1 MKAYNAARDSNGSPS
16 VPNAYDLKKVT
27 LVTCATLISVAVI
40 GSELVARDTPTQTS
54 DGPANA
60 ATKSV
65 HDEAERILGTI
76 QLTAYKH
83 DTDID
88 EKKGQFY
95 CDCSGFVGYVL
106 NRTVSKD
113 GKKGPFGNGRRRPL
127 AADYER
133 GFEKAPQRPTSG
145 ARWQQIAR
153 VCDARP
159 GDVIAW
165 RHEVPKPGNTGHVV
179 IVDKKPV
186 VEKDGL
192 VRMDIIDSTTLPSAD
207 ITGDKGKTGIGRRT
221 MWFKVDSDGR
231 AVAYVRG
238 KRTATPKTE
247 AISIGRA
254 CSTNAATSEE
264 RPAGRRAA

>member
-1 MKAYNAARDSNGSPS
+1 MQKLFDTRILLTVCVS
-16 VPNAYDLKKVT
+16 
-27 LVTCATLISVAVI
+27 LISLVVAC
-40 GSELVARDTPTQTS
+40 GQLVARDVPKPTS

-65 HDEAERILGTI
+65 HDEAVRILSSI

-113 GKKGPFGNGRRRPL
+113 DKKGPFGNGSRRPL
-127 AADYER
+127 AMDYER
-133 GFEKAPQRPTSG
+133 GFEKAPENIVAG
-145 ARWQQIAR
+145 ARWQQIVR
-153 VCDARP
+153 VVDARP

-165 RHEVPKPGNTGHVV
+165 RHETPKPGNTGHVV

-186 VEKDGL
+186 IEKDGL
-192 VRMDIIDSTTLPSAD
+192 VRMDVIDSTTLPSAD

-221 MWFKVDSDGR
+221 MWLKVDTDGR
-231 AVAYVRG
+231 AVSYIRDT
-238 KRTATPKTE
+238 RTAKPKTE

-254 CSTNAATSEE
+254 LRVGTATTEKRAS
-264 RPAGRRAA
+264 GRRAA

>member
-1 MKAYNAARDSNGSPS
+1 MMYIPAPPPIGRAQVPRRPQFVKFAFVYAASLACLALLCGNLTARELPKTNG
-16 VPNAYDLKKVT
+16 
-27 LVTCATLISVAVI
+27 
-40 GSELVARDTPTQTS
+40 
-54 DGPANA
+54 DGAANA
-60 ATKSV
+60 VTQSV
-65 HDEAERILGTI
+65 HDEAMRILNSI

-88 EKKGQFY
+88 EKKGQYY

-106 NRTVSKD
+106 NRTASKD
-113 GKKGPFGNGRRRPL
+113 DKKGPFGNGSRRPL
-127 AADYER
+127 AMDYEK
-133 GFEKAPQRPTSG
+133 GFDKAPENVVAG
-145 ARWQQIAR
+145 ARWQQIVR
-153 VCDARP
+153 VADARP

-207 ITGDKGKTGIGRRT
+207 ITGSKGKTGIGRRT
-221 MWFKVDSDGR
+221 MWFKVDSDGH

-254 CSTNAATSEE
+254 LPANAAATEK
-264 RPAGRRAA
+264 RAGSRRAA

>member
-1 MKAYNAARDSNGSPS
+1 MSVTACVSVISLAISCGQLSAREVPKPS
-16 VPNAYDLKKVT
+16 GDA
-27 LVTCATLISVAVI
+27 
-40 GSELVARDTPTQTS
+40 
-54 DGPANA
+54 PANV
-60 ATKSV
+60 ATKSI
-65 HDEAERILGTI
+65 HEEAQRILGTI

-88 EKKGQFY
+88 EKNGKFY

-113 GKKGPFGNGRRRPL
+113 DKKGPFGDGRRRPL

-133 GFEKAPQRPTSG
+133 GFEKAPENPTSG
-145 ARWQQIAR
+145 ARWQQITR
-153 VCDARP
+153 VSDARP

-207 ITGDKGKTGIGRRT
+207 ITGEKGKTGIGRRT

-231 AVAYVRG
+231 AVAYIRG

-247 AISIGRA
+247 AIAIGRA
-254 CSTNAATSEE
+254 LSPNGAASEK
-264 RPAGRRAA
+264 RAAGRRAA